1 MTQQIFPLND
11 LERAV
16 KSITQGAKH
25 KDQHPQVSKNSDTSN
40 IARSKWQHF
49 TVICSTNIVTKIKAI
64 ARTEGF
70 SIRDV
75 VEKFLSDGILRYESK
90 HGAIITSHKKKIEDV
105 L

>member
-1 MTQQIFPLND
+1 MAQQTFPLND
-11 LERAV
+11 LERTV
-16 KSITQGAKH
+16 KMITQEQKN
-25 KDQHPQVSKNSDTSN
+25 HPQVPKKTEDSNVASNST
-40 IARSKWQHF
+40 WQHF

-70 SIRDV
+70 SIRDA
-75 VEKFLSDGILRYESK
+75 VEKFLSDGILRYENK